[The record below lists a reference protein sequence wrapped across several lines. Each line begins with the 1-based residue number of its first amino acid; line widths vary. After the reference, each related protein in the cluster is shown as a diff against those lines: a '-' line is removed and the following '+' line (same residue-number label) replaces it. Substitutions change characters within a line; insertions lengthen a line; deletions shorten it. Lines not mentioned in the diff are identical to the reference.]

1 MSVVGGALVSA
12 FGGLLV
18 LAGVKQLFTAVSVSR
33 SENVPVRN
41 VASRDGLVE
50 FDGRAEAPADE
61 GAFEAPFSGEE
72 ALYCDLWM
80 KAKSDHGSGAH
91 SEGIHLGDSE
101 PHDHDD
107 TVNANDSW
115 GLAESG
121 DVRQAFVVEEGGT
134 RVSVDP
140 EGASFDIEG
149 HMGESVLGVG
159 EDSPLSEEVRDRLA
173 RLDEMDPEFDGSLVV
188 QAPMGEETGDPGTRA
203 LLDAGHGGDCAV
215 VLEPT
220 GLRVATAAKGVATY
234 RIGVDGVASH
244 ASRPDQGRNAVDA
257 ARLDRVPLVSDPDRQ
272 EPDPVRG
279 VVLGAGAHATPP
291 TRSP

>member
-173 RLDEMDPEFDGSLVV
+173 RLDEMDPEFDGSLEKWENEDQQVQYREARLEPGDSVHVANGRVESAPDGWGTGVSATVGTPETDENFMISEGTESSVIWKHLVQFATGTVV
-188 QAPMGEETGDPGTRA
+188 GGA
-203 LLDAGHGGDCAV
+203 LLA
-215 VLEPT
+215 L
-220 GLRVATAAKGVATY
+220 GLHAA
-234 RIGVDGVASH
+234 
-244 ASRPDQGRNAVDA
+244 
-257 ARLDRVPLVSDPDRQ
+257 
-272 EPDPVRG
+272 G
-279 VVLGAGAHATPP
+279 VVTLV
-291 TRSP
+291 